1 MAINVADILHA
12 ATQQGILGKAN
23 QIYDD
28 ALGKDQATLNQ
39 EFASIVIPKP
49 EKEVVAV
56 LTAATTAPESP
67 SADDLY
73 INTFDNKLYKYSG
86 SAWVEETQSRDV
98 VYITDDTSHLYLWNG
113 TEFTDVT
120 GQIDGDIIYISNLPD
135 LNPYTDPTFKTVAWV
150 QNGKI
155 EYYTFVVDITAND
168 LSPKQ
173 LLQNK
178 DGYRYRT
185 YRTATS
191 SWNTWITKEY
201 AYKVKQTEYANGVSV
216 LALSPNSVA
225 VFKNRTSELT
235 LNMLSPLSGE
245 ASEYHC
251 LIEAGDTAPTINW
264 PQNIEWNGGEPPTIA
279 AGNTYEVSIMD
290 GIALFIEIEPQTPSQ
305 S

>member
-1 MAINVADILHA
+1 MINLADKLHA
-12 ATQQGILGKAN
+12 ATEEGVVASAKEIKDYQ
-23 QIYDD
+23 
-28 ALGKDQATLNQ
+28 LGKDQETLNQ
-39 EFASIVIPKP
+39 EFNAYMNTPP
-49 EKEVVAV
+49 EKEVVGV
-56 LTAATTAPESP
+56 LTAADEAPSSP

-73 INTFDNKLYKYSG
+73 INTAENKLYKYSG
-86 SAWVEETQSRDV
+86 SAWVEETPSEDI
-98 VYITDDTSHLYLWNG
+98 VYVTADTSHLYLWNG

-150 QNGKI
+150 QNGKV
-155 EYYTFVVDITAND
+155 EYYTFMVDITAND

-201 AYKVKQTEYANGVSV
+201 AYKVKQIEYANSVSV

-235 LNMLSPLSGE
+235 LNMQSPLSGE

-251 LIEAGDTAPTINW
+251 LIEAGATAPTINW

-279 AGNTYEVSIMD
+279 ADNTYEVSIMN
-290 GIALFIEIEPQTPSQ
+290 GIALFVKIEPQTQ